1 MKNLKPGLVEHFA
14 SMVNVRY
21 VGEDMAEVGLP
32 LWMSDGDGVAVY
44 VTDNKDGSYSLS
56 DAGDTL
62 AVHIGKY
69 VMNPP
74 KGEDRE
80 RLVTEVKTAGIKL
93 TDDNV
98 FVMDVKQDRDLPDCI
113 YHFGHVMAEL
123 TYVR

>member
-1 MKNLKPGLVEHFA
+1 MKNLKSGLVEHFA
-14 SMVNVRY
+14 SMVNVGC
-21 VGEDMAEVGLP
+21 VDKDMTEIGLP
-32 LWMSDGDGVAVY
+32 LWMSDGDGVEVY
-44 VTDNKDGSYSLS
+44 VKDNKDGSYLLS
-56 DAGDTL
+56 DAGETL

-80 RLVTEVKTAGIKL
+80 RLIAEVKTAGIDL

-98 FVMDVKQDRDLPDCI
+98 FTMEVKQDRDLPYYI

>member
-1 MKNLKPGLVEHFA
+1 MKLDGMKNLKPGLVEHFA

-21 VGEDMAEVGLP
+21 VGEYMAKIGLP

-56 DAGDTL
+56 DAGDIL

-74 KGEDRE
+74 KGEERE
-80 RLVTEVKTAGIKL
+80 
-93 TDDNV
+93 
-98 FVMDVKQDRDLPDCI
+98 
-113 YHFGHVMAEL
+113 
-123 TYVR
+123 

>member
-1 MKNLKPGLVEHFA
+1 MKNLKLGLVEHFA
-14 SMVNVRY
+14 SMVNVRC
-21 VGEDMAEVGLP
+21 VNEDMAEIGLP

-44 VTDNKDGSYSLS
+44 VTDNKDGSYLLS
-56 DAGDTL
+56 DAGDIL